1 MRPIPGPKRRPAAP
15 GSGVPKGGHATMT
28 GAGDAA

>member
-1 MRPIPGPKRRPAAP
+1 MRPTPRLWRRPAAP
-15 GSGVPKGGHATMT
+15 GSGAPKGGHATMT